1 MKESRKMDIR
11 QLQIFH
17 EVYRAKS
24 VSKAAENLEM
34 GQPTVSIELNKLRK
48 HFNDP
53 LFVRVGNSMQATAV
67 AESLTDH
74 ITDLLDKWKRV
85 AEFTEDFE
93 PAVSTRKF
101 TISMMDISHI
111 VLLPKLVS
119 YLHANAPDI
128 ALEIVPITPETP
140 RLMSNGG
147 VDLAIGFVSHLKA
160 GFYQQ
165 TLFRQQYE
173 CLVSSQHPRI
183 QGELS
188 LQDYEREGHVVFY
201 HQGTGHSILEQQ
213 IRRLGIHRNIYI
225 QLSSFLGLGLLIE
238 RSDLITSVPTRLSN
252 MLAMNPELS
261 TYPLPF
267 ESPRYT
273 IKQHWHARFHQDAG
287 SRWLRKIIYEFF
299 NTSENPP
306 LMRRM
311 VRG

>member
-1 MKESRKMDIR
+1 MDIR

-24 VSKAAENLEM
+24 VSKAADSLEM

-67 AESLTDH
+67 AESLVGH
-74 ITDLLDKWKRV
+74 ITDLLDKWKRI

-93 PAVSTRKF
+93 PSVSTRKF

-111 VLLPKLVS
+111 VLLPKLVT
-119 YLHANAPDI
+119 YLHANAPSI
-128 ALEIVPITPETP
+128 SLEIVPITPETP
-140 RLMSNGG
+140 TLMSNGG
-147 VDLAIGFVSHLKA
+147 VDLAIGFVSQLKA

-173 CLVSSQHPRI
+173 CLVSSNHPRI

-213 IRRLGIHRNIYI
+213 IKKLGIHRDIYI
-225 QLSSFLGLGLLIE
+225 QLSSFLGLGLVIE
-238 RSDLITSVPTRLSN
+238 KSDLITSVPTRLSSIF
-252 MLAMNPELS
+252 ATNPNLR

-299 NTSENPP
+299 NTAENRS
-306 LMRRM
+306 LQ
-311 VRG
+311 GD